1 MKNRVYVIEFVFL
14 IQYAFTSLGRRF
26 FIVPTPNV
34 IFVQRCFLSLRKKK
48 KKSLRR
54 QFYVSLSSLKR
65 GVTDLRGGERR
76 TRSVKVIFFSL
87 QHQRIFFGGDEDTRL
102 QFRFTCTNK
111 NLSLKNC
118 VVLLFPL
125 IPGLLHHCPELL
137 VIIYTNL
144 NRPSSEKLVCLCLL
158 LLPCNIIPG

>member
-1 MKNRVYVIEFVFL
+1 MYVIEFVFL

-48 KKSLRR
+48 KIPSAIVLRLVKFLEGGR
-54 QFYVSLSSLKR
+54 HRSSR
-65 GVTDLRGGERR
+65 GERR

>member
-1 MKNRVYVIEFVFL
+1 MKNRVYVIEFVFH
-14 IQYAFTSLGRRF
+14 IQYAFTNLGKRF

-34 IFVQRCFLSLRKKK
+34 IFVQRCFLSLRKKIPSAIVLRLVKFLEGGRHRSIRGEKDVWKTDK
-48 KKSLRR
+48 KCES
-54 QFYVSLSSLKR
+54 Y
-65 GVTDLRGGERR
+65 
-76 TRSVKVIFFSL
+76 FF
-87 QHQRIFFGGDEDTRL
+87 QPPTATHFFGGDEDTRL

-118 VVLLFPL
+118 VVLFFPL

-158 LLPCNIIPG
+158 QVAPHS